1 MSRRVF
7 ELGSYLWMLP
17 AEAMYRDALSG
28 DHELAVGVSS
38 NARHDGKDEGARLSA
53 AGSAVV
59 RASLDASANMVVVE
73 NERNTV
79 TVTNAYGASG
89 SPDRDRTF
97 SSDSESARFKFS
109 CNCSGFSSSLQVLIK
124 LSSSP

>member
-7 ELGSYLWMLP
+7 ELGSYFWMLP

-38 NARHDGKDEGARLSA
+38 NVKQDGRDEGARLRA

-59 RASLDASANMVVVE
+59 SASLDASANMVVVE

-97 SSDSESARFKFS
+97 SESIRLRISPF
-109 CNCSGFSSSLQVLIK
+109 QVL
-124 LSSSP
+124 LQLQWVLFEPPSSYQAL